1 MEFGFGIWVFSYDEQ
16 NPSLNTYHIWGF
28 KLKISRDAIIPIG
41 FFISSK
47 RGLRIGKETERV
59 KREEEEEE
67 EEEER
72 SKRKAC

>member
-1 MEFGFGIWVFSYDEQ
+1 M
-16 NPSLNTYHIWGF
+16 
-28 KLKISRDAIIPIG
+28 SRDAIIPIG